1 MDSIRVLHTEAEA
14 DPPNPVASADDV
26 EVVTASSLEEAESL
40 LRGGGFDVVVT
51 EIQVE
56 DGTGF
61 DVVRRVREIQ
71 PDTACV
77 MYTDADL
84 EEVTSEDG
92 KLVTEFVPRDA
103 EDSGERLERILR
115 TTAENRS
122 QTSYPFGD
130 EDRRLELAD
139 AVDADSSKLRTELG
153 RVAELARRHYDA
165 DVVTVSVIGERQQRF
180 LAAEGL
186 DVDSTP
192 RQEAICNYTLMEDD
206 VTVVDDTRHH
216 TWCDGMED
224 IHELGLRFYAG
235 CPVKPCGE
243 EATGTLCVYDEEP
256 RNFTHE
262 DEGYLRLL
270 AEDAASKIET
280 YGFEDGGS

>member
-1 MDSIRVLHTEAEA
+1 MTSIRVLHTEPEA
-14 DPPNPVASADDV
+14 DPPHPVAAADDV
-26 EVVTASSLEEAESL
+26 EVVTASSLEEAENL
-40 LRGGGFDVVVT
+40 LREESFDVVVT

-61 DVVRRVREIQ
+61 DLVRRVREIQ

-77 MYTDADL
+77 FYTDADL
-84 EEVTSEDG
+84 DEVTSEDG

-103 EDSGERLERILR
+103 KDSGERLERILR
-115 TTAENRS
+115 TSAENRS
-122 QTSYPFGD
+122 QTAYPFGD
-130 EDRRLELAD
+130 EGSRLKLAE
-139 AVDADSSKLRTELG
+139 AVDADSSRLRNELG

-165 DVVTVSVIGERQQRF
+165 DVVTISVIGEREQRF

-186 DVDSTP
+186 DADSTP

-206 VTVVDDTRHH
+206 VTVVEDARHH
-216 TWCDGMED
+216 SWCDGMTAV
-224 IHELGLRFYAG
+224 HELGLRFYAG
-235 CPVKPCGE
+235 CPVKPDGE
-243 EATGTLCVYDEEP
+243 EATGTLCVYDDEP
-256 RNFTHE
+256 RDFTHE

-280 YGFEDGGS
+280 YGLGDGGG